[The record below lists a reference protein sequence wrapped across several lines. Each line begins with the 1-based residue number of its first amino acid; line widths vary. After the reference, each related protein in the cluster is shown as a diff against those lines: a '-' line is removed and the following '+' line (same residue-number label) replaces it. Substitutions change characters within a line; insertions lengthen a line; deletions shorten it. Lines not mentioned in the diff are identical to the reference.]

1 MPFEVFEDK
10 KNKKFYLKKEDGTM
24 VNKTFNSLQ
33 SAINMGKQFIRYR
46 EKVDSKVIDNKKIIP
61 KKAPMEVQSV
71 LFEKEKFTLQKAKD
85 WLKKHNYKLTFYGKG
100 VDETKNMYR
109 FRQVAP
115 TRFDKKSYRIKE
127 LGDGVKLVLGK
138 KEK

>member
-46 EKVDSKVIDNKKIIP
+46 EKVDSKVINNKKIIP
-61 KKAPMEVQSV
+61 KKRP
-71 LFEKEKFTLQKAKD
+71 
-85 WLKKHNYKLTFYGKG
+85 YGSSIRIIRKRKIYITKSERL
-100 VDETKNMYR
+100 VEET
-109 FRQVAP
+109 
-115 TRFDKKSYRIKE
+115 
-127 LGDGVKLVLGK
+127 
-138 KEK
+138 